1 MKIKNK
7 SENKRN
13 NNEII
18 SPAKMAWRRL
28 KKNKL
33 AIIGLCILLVI
44 VVVSILGPFVS
55 GYTYDSMDYD
65 NTTIGPSLQHIMGT
79 DELGRD
85 VFTRVM
91 YAGRISLSVGIVA
104 VIVEIILGS
113 VLGAV
118 AGFYGGIIDNIIMR
132 IADIFLCIPFF
143 PILIVLGALLSDLK
157 IEPQYRVPV
166 LMFMIGA
173 LGWPGLCRIVRGQ
186 ILTLREQEFMLAANS
201 LGLKDKRKIFKHLLP
216 NTIPSI
222 IVCATLNIGSAII
235 TESSLSFLG
244 LGVVPP
250 TPSWGNM
257 IQTVSDLY
265 KLQNFPWLWMAPG
278 FSILL
283 TVMAINIFGDG
294 LRDALDPKLK
304 K

>member
-1 MKIKNK
+1 MKVKND
-7 SENKRN
+7 E
-13 NNEII
+13 EIV

-33 AIIGLCILLVI
+33 AMIGLGVLIFIIILSV
-44 VVVSILGPFVS
+44 LGPFIS
-55 GYTYDSMDYD
+55 KYSYDTMDYD
-65 NTTIGPSLQHIMGT
+65 NTTVGPCLKHILGT

-85 VFTRVM
+85 IFTRLM
-91 YAGRISLSVGIVA
+91 YAGRISISVGIVA
-104 VIVEIILGS
+104 VVVEVFVGS

-118 AGFYGGIIDNIIMR
+118 AGFYGGIVDSLIMR
-132 IADIFLCIPFF
+132 IADIFMCIPFF

-157 IEPQYRVPV
+157 VLPQYRVPI

-201 LGLKDKRKIFKHLLP
+201 LGLKDSRKIFKHLLP
-216 NTIPSI
+216 NTVPSI
-222 IVCATLNIGSAII
+222 IVCATLNIGGAIL

-257 IQTVSDLY
+257 IQSVNDLF
-265 KLQNFPWLWMAPG
+265 KLENYPWLWVAPG
-278 FSILL
+278 VCILL
-283 TVMAINIFGDG
+283 TVMSINLFGDG